1 MVPSPCI
8 NLCQMDAT
16 NGLCLGCF
24 RTIGEITDWS
34 RLDDMAKIDIRA
46 AVAQR
51 RQEYDSRKDESRC
64 NSHEND

>member
-8 NLCQMDAT
+8 NICQMDAT

-34 RLDDMAKIDIRA
+34 RLDDAAKMNILA
-46 AVAQR
+46 AVTCR

-64 NSHEND
+64 NSHQND